1 MDKYEIISSLIGA
14 SNLIFAIVIGTLTY
28 KNSKK
33 LKEFQEQ
40 SSKDMK
46 ELQEKS
52 LKLNMAQ
59 TELYIQEL
67 LVSARKISLDMTL
80 EKLKLEVD
88 PNSNIQASLSDTLM
102 KHTLQEVLN
111 SYEVACMKYL
121 DDKIDKERFR
131 KTYIKEITELFNTS
145 AYNELLSATNSYQ
158 AIKKVNEEWN
168 NLEN

>member
-1 MDKYEIISSLIGA
+1 MDKYEIISSLIGT

-28 KNSKK
+28 RNSKK
-33 LKEFQEQ
+33 IKEFQEQ
-40 SSKDMK
+40 SSNNMK

-67 LVSARKISLDMTL
+67 LVSARKTFLDMTL

-88 PNSNIQASLSDTLM
+88 PNNKIQASLSDSLM

-111 SYEVACMKYL
+111 SYEIACMKYL
-121 DDKIDKERFR
+121 DDKVDKDRFK
-131 KTYIKEITELFNTS
+131 KTYIKEITDLFKANS
-145 AYNELLSATNSYQ
+145 YKELLDETNSFQ
-158 AIKKVNEEWN
+158 AIKKVNYEWN
-168 NLEN
+168 NLEK